1 MDIIHIWIALLG
13 LALILYVVLDGFG
26 LGTALLFPF
35 THDESERDLLISS
48 IAPVWDANQTWLV
61 FGGGALFVAF
71 PLMYGVLLSALYI
84 RSSPCSTA

>member
-1 MDIIHIWIALLG
+1 MIH
-13 LALILYVVLDGFG
+13 
-26 LGTALLFPF
+26 
-35 THDESERDLLISS
+35 S

-84 RSSPCSTA
+84 PIVTLLYGLIFRGVFFEFRANATRKQAMG